1 MAATRYV
8 TYAPGQGPGGAG
20 GNYVSYNGGPL
31 TAATGNES
39 GVIWNSGGGG
49 GGSIYAASGAGTG
62 GKGGDGLIIIT
73 TFF

>member
-1 MAATRYV
+1 MATTRYV

-39 GVIWNSGGGG
+39 GVI
-49 GGSIYAASGAGTG
+49 
-62 GKGGDGLIIIT
+62 
-73 TFF
+73 